1 MTGVPA
7 LLQPNH
13 HRCPLSRP
21 FPLFPQR
28 KDGSIRMLQLSKVI
42 LLCVVTSAFLTS
54 QLLSQEPAAPQLAPA
69 SDEGQL
75 AIGSFHFPEKWEARL
90 FSAEPDVANPVA
102 LYVDNQGRV
111 YVCESFRQEE
121 GVEDN
126 RSHSNWLND
135 DLAAQTVQDRID
147 YIRKYI
153 PDADKSYTAYDD
165 RIRLLIDTDADGVA
179 DQVTVFADHF
189 NQIED
194 GTGAGVIFHKGNV
207 YYTCIPHLWRLRD
220 TDGDGRANERE
231 SLASGF
237 GVRTAF
243 RGHDLHG
250 LTIGPDGWIYFSIGD
265 RGYNIPGAKDPASG
279 AVFRY
284 HPDEK
289 YTGINPEVVATGL
302 RNPQELAFDNYGNLF
317 TCDNNSDSGD
327 KARWVAVLP
336 GSDSGWRMYYQYLPD
351 RGPFNREKLW
361 HTYNPESTPAYI
373 VPPVANISD
382 GPSGLTFYP
391 GTGLSEHFN
400 DRFFLADFRGNAA
413 SSGIRTF
420 RVKPT
425 GAFWKVA
432 DMEKT
437 IWNTL
442 ATDIDFGPDGRLYLA
457 DWVFGWVGEKKGRV
471 YTFEDKE
478 AANQPVALEVKQ
490 LLNEGVK
497 QKTGQELA
505 DLLSHSDRRVR
516 YQAQFEL
523 ADRTLAASRSALPQ
537 QPADAGSKAARTLL
551 KTVQNPGPTLGRIHA
566 LWAIDQV
573 HALENQAFTEELP
586 DLIRQISQDP
596 SPEIR
601 AQALKHN
608 SLFACLQKPMA
619 RNLILAS
626 MKDPHAQVRYFA
638 TLAIGSWGEVED
650 LQHVSDLLA
659 ANNNDD
665 PALRH
670 AGIMAIYN
678 ITWRDWSHKQNLLGE
693 EPAPLP
699 PFPATI
705 LQHLGQQAPAPTRL
719 AFCAALRR
727 IIPEL
732 SSNSP
737 DSNQAGRQFL
747 ASALAQMLS
756 DPDPRV
762 ALEAARAI
770 HDAPLKEAFPQLAI
784 TLGRSQDP
792 PYLRRALNA
801 NFHLGDQASAARI
814 AEFVVNPEAPAP
826 LRLDAIRL
834 LGQWAKPNPRDY
846 VLGDWR
852 PIEPRPAEP
861 AVAALSRIQ
870 TALQGDADL
879 LAATLEAG
887 NQLGVKYEPGPLRA
901 IVLDVEQTEAS
912 RIFALQNLRRSDP
925 GLFNTTYRELLASL
939 DSQPDQLAVELI
951 EYHSENAPDEFDLID
966 AYLANGQRSVAG
978 KQSAVALL
986 GRMPAAGSAGRL
998 ATALQRAAQNELPEE
1013 LRLDYVL
1020 AADKRGD
1027 TQTRT
1032 ALKQYRAEIES
1043 RTDKTARYTDSRF
1056 GGNAERGRQI
1066 FFYKTEVSC
1075 VRCHNIDGIGGEVG
1089 PDLSGVAIDKTRDYL
1104 LEAIVDPN
1112 KTVAEGYNQTIVL
1125 TADGLTLTGRV
1136 ESESEAELVLIDAEG
1151 IRTRIPIEEIEARK
1165 AGKSSMPEDLVD
1177 KLSPREIRDLVEYLH
1192 QRKTPPSQRQHSV
1205 PGS

>member
-1 MTGVPA
+1 MFRASPA
-7 LLQPNH
+7 VLLLICSVSLH
-13 HRCPLSRP
+13 
-21 FPLFPQR
+21 
-28 KDGSIRMLQLSKVI
+28 
-42 LLCVVTSAFLTS
+42 AEFLAA
-54 QLLSQEPAAPQLAPA
+54 QEPEPPKIAPA

-75 AIGSFHFPEKWEARL
+75 AIESFQFPKKWEARL
-90 FSAEPDVANPVA
+90 FAAEPDVANPVA
-102 LYVDNQGRV
+102 LHVDYQGRV
-111 YVCESFRQEE
+111 FVCESFRQEE

-147 YIRKYI
+147 YIRKHI
-153 PDADKSYTAYDD
+153 PDADQSYTSHDD
-165 RIRLLIDTDADGVA
+165 RIRLLVDTDRDGAA

-194 GTGAGVIFHKGNV
+194 GTGAGVIFHKGHV

-220 TDGDGRANERE
+220 TDGDGRADERE

-265 RGYNIPGAKDPASG
+265 RGYKIDDGKDPASG

-284 HPDEK
+284 HPDER
-289 YTGINPEVVATGL
+289 YPYINPEVVATGL
-302 RNPQELAFDNYGNLF
+302 RNPQELAFDDYGNLF

-361 HTYNPESTPAYI
+361 HPYDPESTPAYI

-391 GTGLSEHFN
+391 GTGLSEHFK

-420 RVKPT
+420 RVKPQ
-425 GAFWKVA
+425 GAFWKVD
-432 DMEKT
+432 DMEQT

-442 ATDIDFGPDGRLYLA
+442 ATDIDFGPDGRLYLS

-490 LLNEGVK
+490 LLSEGVN
-497 QKTGQELA
+497 QKTEQELA
-505 DLLSHSDRRVR
+505 DLLGHPDRRVR

-523 ADRTLAASRSALPQ
+523 VDRALAAARSEPPQYFADPGGIAAQVLLNTASR
-537 QPADAGSKAARTLL
+537 
-551 KTVQNPGPTLGRIHA
+551 PGPTLSRIHA
-566 LWAIDQV
+566 LWAINQV
-573 HALENQAFTEELP
+573 DDLHNQVFGEELFQAMKQ
-586 DLIRQISQDP
+586 LSQDP
-596 SPEIR
+596 HSEIR
-601 AQALKHN
+601 AQTMKFLTEIIDPTEN
-608 SLFACLQKPMA
+608 SELRDRVVTSL
-619 RNLILAS
+619 N
-626 MKDPHAQVRYFA
+626 DPEQRVRYFA
-638 TLAIGSWGEVED
+638 TLALGLHGKPSD
-650 LQHVSDLLA
+650 LQHVSDLLTT
-659 ANNNDD
+659 NDNLD

-670 AGIMAIYN
+670 AGIMALNQI
-678 ITWRDWSHKQNLLGE
+678 IWRHWRPISKGF
-693 EPAPLP
+693 APP
-699 PFPATI
+699 DPMSPFPAEF
-705 LQHLGQQAPAPTRL
+705 LQQLGQQAPSPVRL

-727 IIPEL
+727 LIPKVDRL
-732 SSNSP
+732 GSNRK
-737 DSNQAGRQFL
+737 QGRQFL

-770 HDAPLKEAFPQLAI
+770 HDVPLKEAFPPLAI
-784 TLGRSQDP
+784 TLGRSQDL

-801 NFHLGDQASAARI
+801 NFHLGDPASAARI

-826 LRLDAIRL
+826 LRLEAIQL

-852 PIEPRPAEP
+852 PIEPRSAEL
-861 AVAALSRIQ
+861 AVAALNRIQ
-870 TALQGDADL
+870 SVLHKEEEL
-879 LAATLEAG
+879 LAATLAAG
-887 NQLGVKYEPGPLRA
+887 NQLGVKYAPGPLQA
-901 IVLDVEQTEAS
+901 LVLDDSLYEAS
-912 RIFALQNLRRSDP
+912 RIFALQNLKQSDAK
-925 GLFNTTYRELLASL
+925 LFDQTYRELLANI
-939 DSQPDQLAVELI
+939 DSQPDQLAVKLI
-951 EYHSENAPDEFDLID
+951 DLHLETEPDEVELID
-966 AYLANGQRSVAG
+966 AYLASEKRSVEG
-978 KQSAVALL
+978 KQQAVGLL
-986 GRMPAAGSAGRL
+986 GRMSGPVSAGRL
-998 ATALQRAAQNELPEE
+998 AAALQQAERNELPNE
-1013 LRLDYVL
+1013 LRLDYVM
-1020 AADKRGD
+1020 ATERRNEPEMAE
-1027 TQTRT
+1027 
-1032 ALKQYRAEIES
+1032 ALKQYRTAIES
-1043 RTDKTARYTDSRF
+1043 AVADKTARYTDSRF

-1075 VRCHNIDGIGGEVG
+1075 VRCHNIDGTGGEVG

-1112 KTVAEGYNQTIVL
+1112 KTVAEDYNQTIVL
-1125 TADGLTLTGRV
+1125 TSDGLTLTGRIEA
-1136 ESESEAELVLIDAEG
+1136 ESDAELVLIDAEG
-1151 IRTRIPIEEIEARK
+1151 IRTRIPIEEIEDRK
-1165 AGKSSMPEDLVD
+1165 VGKSSMPEDVVD
-1177 KLSPREIRDLVEYLH
+1177 KLSPQEIRDLVEYLY
-1192 QRKTPPSQRQHSV
+1192 QRKTPPSQRKHSV